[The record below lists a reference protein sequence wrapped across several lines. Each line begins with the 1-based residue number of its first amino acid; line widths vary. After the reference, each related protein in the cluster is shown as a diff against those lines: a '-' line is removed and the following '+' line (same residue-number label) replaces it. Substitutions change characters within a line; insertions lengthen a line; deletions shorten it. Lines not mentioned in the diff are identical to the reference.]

1 MQELPQRN
9 VKRFGQKLLQLL
21 ENIIVDKKEDKCPYY
36 QIYGKMPDYSTYL
49 RTFGEVEIVPLKAGD
64 QMKAKFG

>member
-1 MQELPQRN
+1 
-9 VKRFGQKLLQLL
+9 
-21 ENIIVDKKEDKCPYY
+21 
-36 QIYGKMPDYSTYL
+36 MPDYSTYL